1 MTQPPNPAEHIR
13 LAYTVVNQFLSNR
26 SWCRHLKEDLEGA
39 ALFGLTK
46 ACGTFHP
53 DKGEWSR
60 YASTVIKNQ
69 VITEVRLLSRA
80 TRLSQGTRQVPS
92 KSVEL
97 MNDDEIETS
106 RLEKSESPNTESI
119 MCSQEAKVLLKKLPK
134 RERQIVCLWFGINRK
149 RALSDGEIGKVVGLS
164 RYSVWMARTRAMS
177 KLTEQAT
184 KTA

>member
-26 SWCRHLKEDLEGA
+26 PWCKHLKEDLEGA

-46 ACGTFHP
+46 ACGTFRP
-53 DKGEWSR
+53 DKGEWSH
-60 YASTVIKNQ
+60 YATTVIKNQ

-80 TRLSQGTRQVPS
+80 TKLSRGTYQSLPKSIQVMTDP
-92 KSVEL
+92 EL
-97 MNDDEIETS
+97 ENS
-106 RLEKSESPNTESI
+106 RLEKANGPNPESI
-119 MCSQEAKVLLKKLPK
+119 MAPQEAKILLKRLSR
-134 RERQIVCLWFGINRK
+134 REKEIISLWFGIDEK
-149 RALSDGEIGKVVGLS
+149 RALSDGEIGRVVGLS
-164 RYSVWMARTRAMS
+164 RYSVWMVRTRAMS